1 MSLVESRPEG
11 ALVVRWVRSG
21 SIAVGNRELERS
33 FLLSPEQLVENWP
46 AADIDAVDEAAID
59 AILALEPELV
69 ILGSGPRQRFLPP
82 RLQAR
87 LLQRGIGIETMDN
100 GAAARTYNL
109 LASEGRRVVA
119 AFVLP
124 GSADPA

>member
-11 ALVVRWVRSG
+11 VLVVRWVRSG